1 MGRGVPAAAGGVV
14 SGRWRVDREGPPY
27 PPAYGVGGQGSVDLI
42 RLSLGLF
49 VNVLLAVA
57 VVRVGAGT
65 LTAAIWGALAGLSI
79 FVGFDMDGMLMLMA
93 YVGIAFLAT
102 RFRRDEKR
110 LIAGPDGRSWGRL
123 LACQFIHLQPG
134 KPAPHAPGD
143 DSRRTG
149 RQVFANLGVAAAC
162 ALCTWRFGCLPLTVG
177 FLCALGTSL
186 ADTLSSE
193 LGQIYGLRPR
203 MITTFR
209 VAARGRD
216 GAVSWQGLV
225 DGAAGAAIL
234 AVLAVP
240 VMRLPFNCVWVI
252 ILASVIGDLSDSVI
266 GALMPGRA
274 PIENE
279 LTNFAATAVGA
290 AVGGGIA
297 MFLP

>member
-1 MGRGVPAAAGGVV
+1 M
-14 SGRWRVDREGPPY
+14 
-27 PPAYGVGGQGSVDLI
+27 
-42 RLSLGLF
+42 
-49 VNVLLAVA
+49 NVLLAVA

-110 LIAGPDGRSWGRL
+110 LIAGRDE
-123 LACQFIHLQPG
+123 PG
-134 KPAPHAPGD
+134 EWAPGD
-143 DSRRTG
+143 DTRRTG
-149 RQVFANLGVAAAC
+149 RQVFANLAVAATC
-162 ALCTWRFGCLPLTVG
+162 ALCAWRFGSLPLTVG

-193 LGQIYGLRPR
+193 LGQVYGLRPR

-216 GAVSWQGLV
+216 GAVSLQGLV

-240 VMRLPFNCVWVI
+240 VMNLPFNCVWVV
-252 ILASVIGDLSDSVI
+252 ILASVVGDLSDSVI

-274 PIENE
+274 AIENE
-279 LTNFAATAVGA
+279 LTNFAATTVGA

-297 MFLP
+297 MLLP

>member
-1 MGRGVPAAAGGVV
+1 MGRL
-14 SGRWRVDREGPPY
+14 Y
-27 PPAYGVGGQGSVDLI
+27 
-42 RLSLGLF
+42 LGLF

-65 LTAAIWGALAGLSI
+65 LTAGFWGVLAGLSI
-79 FVGFDMDGMLMLMA
+79 FFGFDGMDGMIVLMA
-93 YVGIAFLAT
+93 YVGIAFVAT
-102 RFRRDEKR
+102 RFRRDEKW
-110 LIAGPDGRSWGRL
+110 LIAGGFESGEWAIADG
-123 LACQFIHLQPG
+123 
-134 KPAPHAPGD
+134 
-143 DSRRTG
+143 SRRTG
-149 RQVFANLGVAAAC
+149 RQVFANLAVAAVC
-162 ALCTWRFGCLPLTVG
+162 ALCAWRFRYLPFTIG

-209 VAARGRD
+209 VVERGRD
-216 GAVSWQGLV
+216 GAVSLQGLV

-240 VMRLPFNCVWVI
+240 VMNLPFKCVWVV
-252 ILASVIGDLSDSVI
+252 ILASVIGDLADSVI

-274 PIENE
+274 AIENE
-279 LTNFAATAVGA
+279 LTNFAATTVGA

-297 MFLP
+297 IFLP